1 MVGGEGAP
9 GDVTEVLGLVPV
21 SEEGLMAPENKKKY
35 EEIYNHQGSSIIVSP
50 VADPDGDS
58 AAVVPIVTL
67 ADTLAADRDAV
78 TDTAGLLHPVEVTE
92 VLQLDPAEDTGAA
105 SVAAHF

>member
-1 MVGGEGAP
+1 M
-9 GDVTEVLGLVPV
+9 
-21 SEEGLMAPENKKKY
+21 
-35 EEIYNHQGSSIIVSP
+35 
-50 VADPDGDS
+50 
-58 AAVVPIVTL
+58 PIVTL